1 MNVRTAS
8 GSDRVTK
15 LAENSRHP
23 IRLLALAVLTR
34 LYRKRKAPMKSPLTF
49 LRTVLPI
56 LFLLLSASFMAHAQD
71 DYASMKNWESY
82 DFSSKAITKSDL
94 GKLTIDDLKLVRGI
108 VFGKHGRVFKDP
120 DIRRFL
126 ESRPWYKANA
136 NFSNSAL
143 NDTERRN
150 LDVVRIAEAEQH
162 ETVQPGDMRLW
173 EDRAL
178 TRKKLGAHTNAEWT
192 VLASEIEAIHGRR
205 FDDTPWL
212 QQYFAERYWYRAA
225 DNYNPKSLN
234 DTERKNL
241 ALIDLIRKQ
250 QRKVAI
256 APGDMELFEDKLIA
270 DTMLRGLSLHELRLL
285 RNEIY
290 ARHGRIFKTMWIQQY
305 FGSQPWYDP
314 KEDFKDEEISGSDKT
329 NIETIVAY
337 ENNLHNSISTKPI
350 TRALLQGLFVE
361 DVRKMRDEI
370 YARHGKVFKDQWTQK
385 YFASF
390 DWYKANPNYSD
401 AQLSAVEK
409 SNLVVIGGYEKKAVT
424 AMSTIEG

>member
-1 MNVRTAS
+1 FV
-8 GSDRVTK
+8 V
-15 LAENSRHP
+15 
-23 IRLLALAVLTR
+23 
-34 LYRKRKAPMKSPLTF
+34 
-49 LRTVLPI
+49 
-56 LFLLLSASFMAHAQD
+56 LSAGAIAQAQD
-71 DYASMKNWESY
+71 EYASVKNWET
-82 DFSSKAITKSDL
+82 FNFAGKAMKPADVTA
-94 GKLTIDDLKLVRGI
+94 LTNDDLKLVRGI

-126 ESRPWYKANA
+126 ESRPWYKADA

-178 TRKKLGAHTNAEWT
+178 IRKKLGAHTNAEWT

-250 QRKVAI
+250 QRKVAL
-256 APGDMELFEDKLIA
+256 ATGDMELF
-270 DTMLRGLSLHELRLL
+270 DT
-285 RNEIY
+285 
-290 ARHGRIFKTMWIQQY
+290 
-305 FGSQPWYDP
+305 
-314 KEDFKDEEISGSDKT
+314 
-329 NIETIVAY
+329 
-337 ENNLHNSISTKPI
+337 
-350 TRALLQGLFVE
+350 
-361 DVRKMRDEI
+361 
-370 YARHGKVFKDQWTQK
+370 
-385 YFASF
+385 
-390 DWYKANPNYSD
+390 
-401 AQLSAVEK
+401 
-409 SNLVVIGGYEKKAVT
+409 
-424 AMSTIEG
+424 